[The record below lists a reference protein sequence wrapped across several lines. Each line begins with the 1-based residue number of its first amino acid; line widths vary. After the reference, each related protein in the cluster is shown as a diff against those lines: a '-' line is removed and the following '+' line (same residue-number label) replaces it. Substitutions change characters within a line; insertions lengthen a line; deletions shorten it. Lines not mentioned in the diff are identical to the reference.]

1 MIDIDDFYNSTVEL
15 NKNESESSPN
25 NLKWSQTM
33 FGSIDPIELYGNEVK
48 VFRKV
53 LESHK
58 DVSWDSIIPIIDKD
72 LDRGHVRILDPKAN
86 TYATHNP
93 QYIQIDEEMRWEIP
107 PETQQWMYGFVL
119 HSVKSYPDELKKLF
133 LEAKEKFKIN
143 HCHTYCS
150 LSTRSTL
157 LNRHDDLMSV
167 LIVAGLGEVEYEF
180 DDGKKYT
187 INPGDAIYIP
197 RKTYHKPKIFGSR
210 ITFSYCWTYDT

>member
-33 FGSIDPIELYGNEVK
+33 FGSIDPVELYGNEVK

-86 TYATHNP
+86 TFATHNP
-93 QYIQIDEEMRWEIP
+93 QYIQIDEEIRWEIP

-119 HSVKSYPDELKKLF
+119 HSVKSYPDRNPNF
-133 LEAKEKFKIN
+133 
-143 HCHTYCS
+143 H
-150 LSTRSTL
+150 LSVIFIFPESPKVF
-157 LNRHDDLMSV
+157 V
-167 LIVAGLGEVEYEF
+167 LIVSETVLVPLLM
-180 DDGKKYT
+180 
-187 INPGDAIYIP
+187 I
-197 RKTYHKPKIFGSR
+197 
-210 ITFSYCWTYDT
+210 